1 MLLLRPVLKPDNNK
15 LDEAYEVAADVTR
28 VVGTTKIVVPRFF
41 QYDGSSLPV
50 AAWPIFGTPFS
61 PHLMGASVFHD
72 WIYHTHQVAKKTAD
86 RLFHQ
91 MLMEDGVDEA
101 RAWLMKTAVQ
111 DSGDASW
118 KNDAQDRAYIAGLT
132 QRIVADGRRPADY
145 GLPPKI

>member
-1 MLLLRPVLKPDNNK
+1 
-15 LDEAYEVAADVTR
+15 
-28 VVGTTKIVVPRFF
+28 
-41 QYDGSSLPV
+41 
-50 AAWPIFGTPFS
+50 
-61 PHLMGASVFHD
+61 MGASVFHD

-111 DSGDASW
+111 DFGDASW
-118 KNDAQDRAYIAGLT
+118 KNDAHDRAYIAGLT